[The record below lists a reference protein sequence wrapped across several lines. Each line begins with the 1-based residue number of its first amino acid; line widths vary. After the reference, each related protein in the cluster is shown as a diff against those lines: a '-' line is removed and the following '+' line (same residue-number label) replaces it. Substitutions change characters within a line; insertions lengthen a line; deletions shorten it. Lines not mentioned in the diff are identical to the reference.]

1 MKIANSL
8 NFNCRHCRHFDPEGR
23 RGGTCQKLGVP
34 VHSNWEAC
42 TLACPPFSP
51 SWKTLE
57 DIAHLETSLTFN
69 YTSESKTNSIP
80 NRELSCSKLNSL

>member
-42 TLACPPFSP
+42 ALACPPFSP

-57 DIAHLETSLTFN
+57 DIAHLETSFNFN
-69 YTSESKTNSIP
+69 YTTESKPDSIS
-80 NRELSCSKLNSL
+80 NIELSCGKLKSL